1 MLSLFFVL
9 SDFTFKFED
18 SIRKDIGIFHFRKI
32 SCFSNAKNG
41 HLFINMK
48 GEGVRQMRKFRQ
60 QLKNWVTH
68 KMELPADVMMDLP
81 RITMIGQIHIYIE
94 NHRGLLQF
102 SDKELRLLLKQGQL
116 LIKGEQFVLKTMLPE
131 EILLEG
137 KIAQVLYLDEP
148 GK

>member
-1 MLSLFFVL
+1 
-9 SDFTFKFED
+9 
-18 SIRKDIGIFHFRKI
+18 
-32 SCFSNAKNG
+32 
-41 HLFINMK
+41 MK
-48 GEGVRQMRKFRQ
+48 GKGALCMKKFRQ
-60 QLKNWVTH
+60 QLKNWFTR

-137 KIAQVLYLDEP
+137 KISQVLYLDEP